1 MKKTVHILTLVCALF
16 LMSCSAA
23 FAAPQQET
31 PRPTLSVDGQGTGT
45 AAPDMATVTIGV
57 TTQGKDAAK
66 AQNDN
71 AWVSNQIQAAV
82 RGLGIEEKDIQTRN
96 YSFYP
101 NYSTDK
107 DHRNEVT
114 GYTVNNSVIVV
125 VRDIKL
131 TGKVIDAALSNGA
144 NEINSL
150 DFSASDTKAVRKV
163 ALLNAI
169 QDARDKADIIAKG
182 LGKRIVG
189 IQNVSESTGYIETRR
204 FGGNMLMAVAKDAAT
219 PITPGSLSAAD
230 GSMPRSRARGYFER
244 TAEP

>member
-82 RGLGIEEKDIQTRN
+82 RGLGIAEKDIQTRN

-107 DHRNEVT
+107 DRRNEVT
-114 GYTVNNSVIVV
+114 GYTVNTSVIVV

-131 TGKVIDAALSNGA
+131 TGKVIDAALNNGA

-163 ALLNAI
+163 ALLNAV

-219 PITPGSLSAAD
+219 PIAPGSLSL
-230 GSMPRSRARGYFER
+230 
-244 TAEP
+244 TANVHIDFILSD

>member
-1 MKKTVHILTLVCALF
+1 MKMTKRFFFVF
-16 LMSCSAA
+16 LAVFLLSISTA
-23 FAAPQQET
+23 FAAQKDAPAA
-31 PRPTLSVDGQGTGT
+31 PTLSVEGQGQGTAT
-45 AAPDMATVTIGV
+45 PDMATVTIGV
-57 TTQGKDAAK
+57 TTQGEDAAK

-71 AWVSNQIQAAV
+71 AWVSNQIQSAV
-82 RGLGIEEKDIQTRN
+82 RSLGIEDKDIQTRN

-101 NYSTDK
+101 NYSTEK

-131 TGKVIDAALSNGA
+131 TGKVIDAALNNGA

-163 ALLNAI
+163 ALLNAV

-189 IQNVSESTGYIETRR
+189 IQSVSESTGYIETRR
-204 FGGNMLMAVAKDAAT
+204 FGGNMLMAAAKDAAT
-219 PITPGSLSAAD
+219 PIAPGSLSL
-230 GSMPRSRARGYFER
+230 
-244 TAEP
+244 TANVHVDFILSD

>member
-23 FAAPQQET
+23 FATPQQET

-150 DFSASDTKAVRKV
+150 DFSASDTKAVREV

-219 PITPGSLSAAD
+219 PIAPGSLSLAANVHID
-230 GSMPRSRARGYFER
+230 FILSD
-244 TAEP
+244 

>member
-31 PRPTLSVDGQGTGT
+31 PRPTLSIDGQGTGT

-82 RGLGIEEKDIQTRN
+82 RGLGIAEKDIQTRN

-107 DHRNEVT
+107 DRRNEVT

-131 TGKVIDAALSNGA
+131 TGKVIDAALNNGA

-163 ALLNAI
+163 ALLNAV

-219 PITPGSLSAAD
+219 PIAPGSLSL
-230 GSMPRSRARGYFER
+230 
-244 TAEP
+244 TANVHIDFILSD

>member
-23 FAAPQQET
+23 FAAPQQEP
-31 PRPTLSVDGQGTGT
+31 PRPTPSVDGQGTGT

-82 RGLGIEEKDIQTRN
+82 RGLGIAEKDIQTRN

-107 DHRNEVT
+107 DRRNEVT

-131 TGKVIDAALSNGA
+131 TGKVIDAALNNGA

-163 ALLNAI
+163 ALLNAV

-219 PITPGSLSAAD
+219 PIAPGSLSLSANVHID
-230 GSMPRSRARGYFER
+230 INRSD
-244 TAEP
+244 

>member
-45 AAPDMATVTIGV
+45 AAPDIATVTIGV

-150 DFSASDTKAVRKV
+150 DFSASDTKAVREV

-219 PITPGSLSAAD
+219 PITPGSLSL
-230 GSMPRSRARGYFER
+230 
-244 TAEP
+244 TANVHIDFILSD

>member
-45 AAPDMATVTIGV
+45 ATPDMATVTIGV
-57 TTQGKDAAK
+57 TTQGEDAAK

-82 RGLGIEEKDIQTRN
+82 RGLGIAEKDIQTRN

-101 NYSTDK
+101 NYSTEK

-131 TGKVIDAALSNGA
+131 TGKVIDAALNNGA

-150 DFSASDTKAVRKV
+150 DFSTSDTKAVRKV
-163 ALLNAI
+163 ALLNAV

-189 IQNVSESTGYIETRR
+189 IQSVSESTGYIETRR
-204 FGGNMLMAVAKDAAT
+204 FGGNMLMAAAKDAAT
-219 PITPGSLSAAD
+219 PIAPGSLSL
-230 GSMPRSRARGYFER
+230 
-244 TAEP
+244 TANVHVDFILSD

>member
-219 PITPGSLSAAD
+219 PIAPGSLSMAANVHID
-230 GSMPRSRARGYFER
+230 FILSD
-244 TAEP
+244 

>member
-189 IQNVSESTGYIETRR
+189 IQNVSESTGYNETRR

-219 PITPGSLSAAD
+219 PITPGSLSL
-230 GSMPRSRARGYFER
+230 
-244 TAEP
+244 TANVHIDFILSD

>member
-31 PRPTLSVDGQGTGT
+31 PRPTVSVDGQGTGT

-150 DFSASDTKAVRKV
+150 DFSASDTKAVREV

-219 PITPGSLSAAD
+219 PIAPGSLSLAANVHID
-230 GSMPRSRARGYFER
+230 FILSD
-244 TAEP
+244 

>member
-31 PRPTLSVDGQGTGT
+31 PHPTLSVDGQGTGT

-82 RGLGIEEKDIQTRN
+82 RGLGIAEKDIQTRN

-107 DHRNEVT
+107 DRRNEVT

-131 TGKVIDAALSNGA
+131 TGKVIDAALNNGA

-163 ALLNAI
+163 ALLNAV

-219 PITPGSLSAAD
+219 PIAPGSLSL
-230 GSMPRSRARGYFER
+230 
-244 TAEP
+244 TANVHIDFILSD

>member
-101 NYSTDK
+101 NYSTEK

-131 TGKVIDAALSNGA
+131 TGKVIDAALNNGA

-150 DFSASDTKAVRKV
+150 DFSASNTKAVSKV
-163 ALLNAI
+163 ALLNAV
-169 QDARDKADIIAKG
+169 QDARDKADVIAKG

-189 IQNVSESTGYIETRR
+189 IQSVSESTGYIETRR

-219 PITPGSLSAAD
+219 PIAPGSLSL
-230 GSMPRSRARGYFER
+230 
-244 TAEP
+244 TANVHIDFILSD

>member
-82 RGLGIEEKDIQTRN
+82 RGLGIAEKDIQTRN

-101 NYSTDK
+101 NYSTEK

-131 TGKVIDAALSNGA
+131 TGKVIDAALNNGA

-150 DFSASDTKAVRKV
+150 DFSTSDTKAVRKV
-163 ALLNAI
+163 ALLNAV

-189 IQNVSESTGYIETRR
+189 IQSVSESTGYIETRR
-204 FGGNMLMAVAKDAAT
+204 FGGNMLMAAAKDAAT
-219 PITPGSLSAAD
+219 PIAPGSLSL
-230 GSMPRSRARGYFER
+230 
-244 TAEP
+244 TANVHVDFILSD

>member
-101 NYSTDK
+101 NYSTEK

-131 TGKVIDAALSNGA
+131 TGKVIDAALNNGA

-163 ALLNAI
+163 ALLNAV

-189 IQNVSESTGYIETRR
+189 IQSVSESTGYIETRR
-204 FGGNMLMAVAKDAAT
+204 FGGNMLMAAAKDAAT
-219 PITPGSLSAAD
+219 PIAPGSLSL
-230 GSMPRSRARGYFER
+230 
-244 TAEP
+244 TANVHVDFILSD

>member
-16 LMSCSAA
+16 LMSCSGA

-169 QDARDKADIIAKG
+169 QDARNKADIIAKG

-219 PITPGSLSAAD
+219 PITPGSLSL
-230 GSMPRSRARGYFER
+230 
-244 TAEP
+244 TANVHIDFILSD

>member
-82 RGLGIEEKDIQTRN
+82 RGLGIAEKDIQTRN

-107 DHRNEVT
+107 DRRNEVT

-131 TGKVIDAALSNGA
+131 TGKVIDAALNNGA

-163 ALLNAI
+163 ALLNAV

-204 FGGNMLMAVAKDAAT
+204 FGGNMLMAVAKDAAS
-219 PITPGSLSAAD
+219 PIAPGSLSL
-230 GSMPRSRARGYFER
+230 
-244 TAEP
+244 TANVHIDFILSD

>member
-1 MKKTVHILTLVCALF
+1 MK
-16 LMSCSAA
+16 
-23 FAAPQQET
+23 
-31 PRPTLSVDGQGTGT
+31 
-45 AAPDMATVTIGV
+45 
-57 TTQGKDAAK
+57 
-66 AQNDN
+66 QN
-71 AWVSNQIQAAV
+71 AV

-101 NYSTDK
+101 NYSTEK

-131 TGKVIDAALSNGA
+131 TGKVIDAALNNGA

-163 ALLNAI
+163 ALLNAV

-189 IQNVSESTGYIETRR
+189 IQSVSESTGYIETRR
-204 FGGNMLMAVAKDAAT
+204 FGGNMLMAAAKDAAT
-219 PITPGSLSAAD
+219 PIAPGSLSL
-230 GSMPRSRARGYFER
+230 
-244 TAEP
+244 TANVHVDFILSD

>member
-82 RGLGIEEKDIQTRN
+82 RGLGIAEKDIQTRN

-163 ALLNAI
+163 ALLNAV

-219 PITPGSLSAAD
+219 PIAPGSLSL
-230 GSMPRSRARGYFER
+230 
-244 TAEP
+244 TANVHIDFILSD

>member
-16 LMSCSAA
+16 LMSCGAA

-82 RGLGIEEKDIQTRN
+82 RGLGIAEKDIQTRN

-107 DHRNEVT
+107 DRRNEVT

-131 TGKVIDAALSNGA
+131 TGKVIDAALNNGA

-163 ALLNAI
+163 ALLNAV

-219 PITPGSLSAAD
+219 PIAPGSLSL
-230 GSMPRSRARGYFER
+230 
-244 TAEP
+244 TANVHIDFILSD

>member
-23 FAAPQQET
+23 FVAPQQET

-150 DFSASDTKAVRKV
+150 DFSASDTKAVREV

-219 PITPGSLSAAD
+219 PIAPGSLSLAANVHID
-230 GSMPRSRARGYFER
+230 FILSD
-244 TAEP
+244 

>member
-82 RGLGIEEKDIQTRN
+82 RDLGIEEKDIQTRN

-163 ALLNAI
+163 SLLNAI

-219 PITPGSLSAAD
+219 PIAPGSLSLAANVHID
-230 GSMPRSRARGYFER
+230 FILSD
-244 TAEP
+244 

>member
-31 PRPTLSVDGQGTGT
+31 PRPTLSIDGQGTGT

-82 RGLGIEEKDIQTRN
+82 RGLGIAEKDIQTRN

-107 DHRNEVT
+107 DRRNEVT

-131 TGKVIDAALSNGA
+131 TGKVIDAALNNGA

-189 IQNVSESTGYIETRR
+189 IQNVSESTGYIEARR
-204 FGGNMLMAVAKDAAT
+204 FGGNMMLAMAKDAAT
-219 PITPGSLSAAD
+219 PVAPGSLSLSASVHID
-230 GSMPRSRARGYFER
+230 FILSE
-244 TAEP
+244 

>member
-82 RGLGIEEKDIQTRN
+82 RSLGIAEKDIQTRN

-107 DHRNEVT
+107 DRRNEVT

-131 TGKVIDAALSNGA
+131 TGKVIDAALNNGA

-163 ALLNAI
+163 ALLNAV

-219 PITPGSLSAAD
+219 PIAPGSLSL
-230 GSMPRSRARGYFER
+230 
-244 TAEP
+244 TANVHIDFILSD

>member
-82 RGLGIEEKDIQTRN
+82 RSLGIAEKDIQTRN

-107 DHRNEVT
+107 DRRNEVT

-131 TGKVIDAALSNGA
+131 TGKVIDAALNNGA

-163 ALLNAI
+163 ALLNAV

-204 FGGNMLMAVAKDAAT
+204 FGANMLMADAKSAAT
-219 PITPGSLSAAD
+219 PIAPGSLSL
-230 GSMPRSRARGYFER
+230 
-244 TAEP
+244 TANVHVDFILGD

>member
-31 PRPTLSVDGQGTGT
+31 PRPTLSIDGQGTGT

-163 ALLNAI
+163 ALLNAV

-204 FGGNMLMAVAKDAAT
+204 FGANMLMADAKSAAT
-219 PITPGSLSAAD
+219 PIAPGSLSL
-230 GSMPRSRARGYFER
+230 
-244 TAEP
+244 TANVHIDFILSD

>member
-31 PRPTLSVDGQGTGT
+31 PRPTLSIDGQGTGT

-82 RGLGIEEKDIQTRN
+82 RGLGIAEKDIQTRN

-219 PITPGSLSAAD
+219 PIAPGSLSL
-230 GSMPRSRARGYFER
+230 
-244 TAEP
+244 TANVHIDFILSD

>member
-107 DHRNEVT
+107 DHSNEVT

-150 DFSASDTKAVRKV
+150 DFSASDTKAVREV

-219 PITPGSLSAAD
+219 PIAPGSLSLAANVHID
-230 GSMPRSRARGYFER
+230 FILSD
-244 TAEP
+244 

>member
-82 RGLGIEEKDIQTRN
+82 RGLGIAEKDIQTRN

-131 TGKVIDAALSNGA
+131 TGKVIDAALNNGA

-163 ALLNAI
+163 ALLNAV

-219 PITPGSLSAAD
+219 PIAPGSLSL
-230 GSMPRSRARGYFER
+230 
-244 TAEP
+244 TASVHIDFILSD

>member
-82 RGLGIEEKDIQTRN
+82 RGLGIAEKDIQTRN
-96 YSFYP
+96 YSLYP

-107 DHRNEVT
+107 DRRNEVT

-131 TGKVIDAALSNGA
+131 TGKVIDAALNNGA

-163 ALLNAI
+163 ALLNAV

-219 PITPGSLSAAD
+219 PIAPGSLSL
-230 GSMPRSRARGYFER
+230 
-244 TAEP
+244 TANVHIDFILSD

>member
-1 MKKTVHILTLVCALF
+1 M
-16 LMSCSAA
+16 
-23 FAAPQQET
+23 
-31 PRPTLSVDGQGTGT
+31 
-45 AAPDMATVTIGV
+45 

-219 PITPGSLSAAD
+219 PIAPGSLSL
-230 GSMPRSRARGYFER
+230 
-244 TAEP
+244 TANVHIDFILSD

>member
-23 FAAPQQET
+23 FAAPQQEP

-82 RGLGIEEKDIQTRN
+82 RGLGIAEKDIQTRN

-107 DHRNEVT
+107 DRRNEVT

-131 TGKVIDAALSNGA
+131 TGKVIDAALNNGA

-163 ALLNAI
+163 ALLNAV

-219 PITPGSLSAAD
+219 PIAPGSLSL
-230 GSMPRSRARGYFER
+230 
-244 TAEP
+244 TANVHIDFILSD

>member
-82 RGLGIEEKDIQTRN
+82 RDLGIEEKDIQTRN

-219 PITPGSLSAAD
+219 PITPGSLSL
-230 GSMPRSRARGYFER
+230 
-244 TAEP
+244 TANVHIDFILSD

>member
-150 DFSASDTKAVRKV
+150 DFSANDTKAVRKV

-169 QDARDKADIIAKG
+169 QDARDKADIIA
-182 LGKRIVG
+182 KRIVG

-219 PITPGSLSAAD
+219 PIAPGSLSL
-230 GSMPRSRARGYFER
+230 
-244 TAEP
+244 TANVHIDFILSD

>member
-16 LMSCSAA
+16 LMNCSAA

-82 RGLGIEEKDIQTRN
+82 RGLGIAEKDIQTRN

-107 DHRNEVT
+107 DRRNEVT

-131 TGKVIDAALSNGA
+131 TGKVIDAALNNGA

-163 ALLNAI
+163 ALLNAV

-219 PITPGSLSAAD
+219 PIAPGSLSL
-230 GSMPRSRARGYFER
+230 
-244 TAEP
+244 TANVHIDFILSD

>member
-82 RGLGIEEKDIQTRN
+82 RGLGIAEKDIQTRN

-107 DHRNEVT
+107 DRRNEVT

-131 TGKVIDAALSNGA
+131 TGKVIDAALNNGA

-219 PITPGSLSAAD
+219 PIAPGSLSL
-230 GSMPRSRARGYFER
+230 
-244 TAEP
+244 TANVHIDFILSD

>member
-82 RGLGIEEKDIQTRN
+82 RGLGIAEKDIQTRN

-107 DHRNEVT
+107 DRRNEVT

-131 TGKVIDAALSNGA
+131 TGKVIDAALNNGA

-163 ALLNAI
+163 ALLNAV

-189 IQNVSESTGYIETRR
+189 IQNVSESTGYIEARR
-204 FGGNMLMAVAKDAAT
+204 FGGNMMLAMAKDAAT
-219 PITPGSLSAAD
+219 PVAPGSLSLSASVHID
-230 GSMPRSRARGYFER
+230 FILSE
-244 TAEP
+244 